1 MEQLKHMKKKLIECA
16 YEEINH
22 NLEALDTK
30 ELGEVID
37 MIKDLE
43 MAIYYH
49 TVAHSMNEY
58 EEKMEHKEYKEHK
71 PEM

>member
-49 TVAHSMNEY
+49 TITHSTDE
-58 EEKMEHKEYKEHK
+58 MEHKEHK